1 MKGKIAAI
9 GLALAV
15 ASAAAPAQGFD
26 RNNLYI
32 GGGISL
38 NSASG
43 VDDEMGLQVFVGYEL
58 DMADLDPIKL
68 AVEVGYMDIDDY
80 NVSGLWVTGV
90 ATYALDAQFRLL
102 GRLGFDFGDDDGLM
116 VGAGLGYAFNR
127 QVEVR
132 GEYVVRDNID
142 SLQANVVYRF

>member
-15 ASAAAPAQGFD
+15 ASVAAPAQGFD

-43 VDDEMGLQVFVGYEL
+43 VDDELGLQVFAGYEL
-58 DMADLDPIKL
+58 D
-68 AVEVGYMDIDDY
+68 
-80 NVSGLWVTGV
+80 S
-90 ATYALDAQFRLL
+90 QFRLL
-102 GRLGFDFGDDDGLM
+102 GRLGVDFGDDDGLM

-127 QVEVR
+127 QLEVR
-132 GEYVVRDNID
+132 GEYVARDNID